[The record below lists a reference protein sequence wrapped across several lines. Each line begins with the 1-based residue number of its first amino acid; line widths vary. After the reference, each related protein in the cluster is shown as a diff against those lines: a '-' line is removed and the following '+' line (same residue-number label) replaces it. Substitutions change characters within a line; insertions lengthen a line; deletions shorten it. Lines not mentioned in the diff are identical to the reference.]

1 MKSILTLFILL
12 LLLRTTTAAEDG
24 LPEKIDFQ
32 QHIRPILAENCI
44 SCHGADAKKRKGELR
59 LDIREGALAEGEDGT
74 FIIVPGKPDESE
86 FFRRV
91 TTEHPRDLMPPRRT
105 KKELTKRQI
114 ELLRRWIEQGA
125 KYGGHGE
132 IIPPAPVRPN
142 SGPPLPKV
150 EPEAQNG
157 LPKKIEFG
165 RHVRPILSEN
175 CFTCHGSDAKARRA
189 RLRLDV
195 REGALAE
202 RGEGIFAIVP
212 GKPDSS
218 ELYRRIT
225 ADDPADRM
233 PRSKTGEKLSD
244 HQIALLRQWIEQG
257 AEYED
262 HWAFIPPTRPPLP
275 KVNQADWPRNEIDH
289 FILARLEK
297 EGLAPGG
304 EADRRTL
311 IRRVTLDLTGLPPTP
326 AEVDAF
332 VADKSPNAYE
342 ELVDRLLGSP
352 RFGEHMA
359 RFWLDAARY
368 GDTHGLHLDNYREI
382 WPYRDWV
389 IGAFN
394 SNLPFDRFVTEQL
407 AGDLLPDPTLD
418 QQVAT
423 GFNRCHVTTNEG
435 GSIDEEVYVR
445 NVLDRVTTTGTVFL
459 GLTFECARCHDHL
472 YDPLTSKEFYQF
484 FAFFNSLDGPAMD
497 GNKKD
502 PAPVVKVPT
511 PEAQAKLAE
520 LGQSIARIEGRISG
534 PVPELDARQAAWE
547 AELVEKLAGQSQA
560 AAAVKFGPWHSLGPF
575 TAGSSKE
582 AFTTAFPPEQQID
595 LEKTYPVQQGNDGQL
610 KWVRR
615 PKWVDGQVHA
625 LSGENAATY
634 LFRTIAAPDARQ
646 ITLSLGSDDTITVWL
661 NGRQV
666 LAKEVY
672 RGVAPDQE
680 KLTVPLDAGE
690 NRLLMKICNGG
701 GAYGFYFRT
710 AAEPI
715 APPDVVQ
722 ALEIAPQQRS
732 DAQRT
737 VLRTHYRRRC
747 WPEFK
752 ELEAQRVRLRQQEKQ
767 LNDSVPTTL
776 VFRERAQPREAF
788 ILKRGEYDQHGE
800 KVGRDTP
807 SALPPMSEDLP
818 RNRLGLAKWLL
829 DPGHPLTSRVTVNR
843 FWQQCFGTGIV
854 KTSENFGQQGE
865 FPSHAEL
872 LDWLA
877 VQFPADGWDVKKLI
891 RRLVTSATYRQASRV
906 TPELSQRDPENRL
919 LARGPRFRLDAEML
933 RDQALSVS
941 GLLVQKLGGPGV
953 KPPQPDGLWFAVGYS
968 GSNTV
973 RFVKDAGP
981 EKVYRRSIYTFWK
994 RTSPPPQMNTFD
1006 APSREACAVRRER
1019 TNTPLQALLLL
1030 NDPQYVEAARRLAEL
1045 AIKEAAADGEARA
1058 AYMFKCA
1065 TGRAPDPADL
1075 ADLIGAHREQLAHYE
1090 ASPEEANK
1098 LIAVG
1103 ESKPE
1108 ASLDPAELAAWTM
1121 VANLILNLDE
1131 VITKR

>member
-1 MKSILTLFILL
+1 MKSMCTLFVLL
-12 LLLRTTTAAEDG
+12 LFLQTAEAQDS
-24 LPEKIDFQ
+24 LPSKIDFHRQ
-32 QHIRPILAENCI
+32 ILPILSEHCI
-44 SCHGADAKKRKGELR
+44 RCHGADAKKRKGKLR
-59 LDIREGALAEGEDGT
+59 LDVREGALADLGEGT
-74 FIIVPGKPDESE
+74 FAIVPGKPGESE
-86 FFRRV
+86 FLHRLITDDPDDR
-91 TTEHPRDLMPPRRT
+91 MPPRR
-105 KKELTKRQI
+105 KGKELTQPQI

-125 KYGGHGE
+125 EFEGHE
-132 IIPPAPVRPN
+132 ASTASRRPPM
-142 SGPPLPKV
+142 PKAEEDV
-150 EPEAQNG
+150 EPEPQDS
-157 LPKKIEFG
+157 LPSKIEFN

-175 CFTCHGSDAKARRA
+175 CFTCHGPDAKKRKA
-189 RLRLDV
+189 RLRLDDAQS
-195 REGALAE
+195 ALAE
-202 RGEGIFAIVP
+202 REGYSSPAIVP
-212 GKPDSS
+212 GKPHKS

-233 PRSKTGEKLSD
+233 PRSTTGKRLAPR
-244 HQIALLRQWIEQG
+244 QIELLRRWIEQG
-257 AEYED
+257 AEYEG
-262 HWAFIPPTRPPLP
+262 HWAFIPPKRPPLP
-275 KVNQADWPRNEIDH
+275 KLNKADWPRNEIDH

-297 EGLAPGG
+297 EGLAPSA

-311 IRRVTLDLTGLPPTP
+311 IRRVTLDLTGLPPTR

-332 VADKSPNAYE
+332 VADQGPNAYE
-342 ELVDRLLGSP
+342 KLVDRLLGSP

-394 SNLPFDRFVTEQL
+394 RNLPFDRFVTEQL
-407 AGDLLPDPTLD
+407 AGDLLRDPTRD
-418 QQVAT
+418 QLVAT
-423 GFNRCHVTTNEG
+423 GFNRCHVSTNEG
-435 GSIDEEVYVR
+435 GSIAEEVYVR
-445 NVLDRVTTTGTVFL
+445 NVLDRVTTTGTIFL
-459 GLTFECARCHDHL
+459 GLTFECARCHDHK
-472 YDPLTSKEFYQF
+472 YDPLSSKDFYQF

-511 PEAQAKLAE
+511 PEEEAKLAE
-520 LGQSIARIEGRISG
+520 LRQSIRRIEGRLTG
-534 PVPELDARQAAWE
+534 PVAELDARQAAWE
-547 AELVEKLAGQSQA
+547 AELAEKLRSESA
-560 AAAVKFGPWHSLGPF
+560 ASLTLGPWHSLGPF
-575 TAGSSKE
+575 AAANSKE
-582 AFTTAFPPEQQID
+582 AFTTAFPPEKQIE
-595 LEKTYPVQQGNDGQL
+595 LEKTYPVQQGNDGKL

-615 PKWVDGQVHA
+615 PKWVDGQVHT

-634 LFRTIAAPDARQ
+634 VYRTIAAPDARQ
-646 ITLSLGSDDTITVWL
+646 ITLLLGSDDTITVWL

-680 KLTVPLDAGE
+680 KLTVQLRAGE
-690 NRLLMKICNGG
+690 NRLLMKICNAGG
-701 GAYGFYFRT
+701 EYGFYFGKIGDEL
-710 AAEPI
+710 APAEV
-715 APPDVVQ
+715 ARAVK
-722 ALEIAPQQRS
+722 IAPQQRS

-737 VLRTHYRRRC
+737 VLRDHYRRRH
-747 WPEFK
+747 WPKWK
-752 ELEAQRVRLRQQEKQ
+752 ELDAERARLQKQEKQ
-767 LNDSVPTTL
+767 LDDSLPTTL
-776 VFRERAQPREAF
+776 VFRELPQPREAF

-807 SALPPMSEDLP
+807 AALAPMAKDLP

-829 DPGHPLTSRVTVNR
+829 DPDHPLTSRVAVNR
-843 FWQQCFGTGIV
+843 LWQQCFGVGIV
-854 KTSENFGQQGE
+854 ETSENFGQQGE
-865 FPSHAEL
+865 LPSHPEL

-877 VQFPADGWDVKKLI
+877 VQFRADGWDVKKLI
-891 RRLVTSATYRQASRV
+891 RRFVTSATYRQASHV
-906 TPELSQRDPENRL
+906 TPELWQRDPGNRL

-941 GLLVQKLGGPGV
+941 GLLVEKLGGPGV

-973 RFVKDAGP
+973 RFKKDAGP

-994 RTSPPPQMNTFD
+994 RTAPPPQMNTFD
-1006 APSREACAVRRER
+1006 APSRETCTVRRER

-1030 NDPQYVEAARRLAEL
+1030 NDPQYVEAARHLAEL
-1045 AIKEAAADGEARA
+1045 ALEHAGPTPEARA
-1058 AYMFKCA
+1058 AYLFQRA
-1065 TGRAPDPADL
+1065 AGRPPQKDDL
-1075 ADLIGAHREQLAHYE
+1075 ADLLDVYRRQLDHYR
-1090 ASPEEANK
+1090 ASLEEAKK

-1108 ASLDPAELAAWTM
+1108 ASLDSAELAAWTV

-1131 VITKR
+1131 VITKG

>member
-1 MKSILTLFILL
+1 MKSIHTLFVLL
-12 LLLRTTTAAEDG
+12 LLLPTTTAAQDG

-32 QHIRPILAENCI
+32 RHIRPILSQSCFA
-44 SCHGADAKKRKGELR
+44 CHGPDAADREAELR
-59 LDIREGALAEGEDGT
+59 FDVAESALGEREGYPLA
-74 FIIVPGKPDESE
+74 IVPGKPDESE
-86 FFRRV
+86 LYVRISADDPDDR
-91 TTEHPRDLMPPRRT
+91 MPPSDSDE
-105 KKELTKRQI
+105 ELTQRQI

-125 KYGGHGE
+125 
-132 IIPPAPVRPN
+132 
-142 SGPPLPKV
+142 
-150 EPEAQNG
+150 
-157 LPKKIEFG
+157 EFQ
-165 RHVRPILSEN
+165 R
-175 CFTCHGSDAKARRA
+175 
-189 RLRLDV
+189 
-195 REGALAE
+195 
-202 RGEGIFAIVP
+202 
-212 GKPDSS
+212 
-218 ELYRRIT
+218 
-225 ADDPADRM
+225 
-233 PRSKTGEKLSD
+233 
-244 HQIALLRQWIEQG
+244 
-257 AEYED
+257 
-262 HWAFIPPTRPPLP
+262 HWAFVPPTRPPLP
-275 KVNQADWPRNEIDH
+275 KVNKADWPRNEIDH

-297 EGLAPGG
+297 EGLAPCG

-311 IRRVTLDLTGLPPTP
+311 IRRVTLDLSGLPPTP
-326 AEVDAF
+326 GEVDAF
-332 VADKSPNAYE
+332 AADKSPNAYQQ
-342 ELVDRLLGSP
+342 LVDRLLQSP

-418 QQVAT
+418 QRVAT

-459 GLTFECARCHDHL
+459 GLTFECARCHDHK
-472 YDPLTSKEFYQF
+472 YDPLSSKDFYQF

-497 GNKKD
+497 GNTKA
-502 PAPVVKVPT
+502 PSPVVKLPT
-511 PEAQAKLAE
+511 PEEEAKLAE
-520 LGQSIARIEGRISG
+520 LGQSIRRIDGRLTG
-534 PVPELDARQAAWE
+534 PVAELDARQAAWE
-547 AELVEKLAGQSQA
+547 AELAEKLAAESQA
-560 AAAVKFGPWHSLGPF
+560 AAVKLGPWHSLGPF
-575 TAGSSKE
+575 TASSSQE
-582 AFTTAFPPEQQID
+582 AFTTAFPPEKEID
-595 LEKTYPVQQGNDGQL
+595 LEKTYQDGQL
-610 KWVRR
+610 KWVCQ
-615 PKWVDGQVHA
+615 PKWVDGQVHT
-625 LSGENAATY
+625 LKGENAATY
-634 LFRTIAAPDARQ
+634 LVRTIEAPAARQ

-666 LAKEVY
+666 LAKEIY

-680 KLTVPLDAGE
+680 KLTVPLEAGE
-690 NRLLMKICNGG
+690 NRLLMKICNRG
-701 GAYGFYFRT
+701 GAYGFYFGKT
-710 AAEPI
+710 GEPI
-715 APPDVVQ
+715 APPDVVE
-722 ALEIAPQQRS
+722 ALEVALEKRS

-737 VLRTHYRRRC
+737 ALRDHFRRQC

-752 ELEAQRVRLRQQEKQ
+752 ELEAERARLRQQEKQ
-767 LNDSVPTTL
+767 VNDSVPTTL

-788 ILKRGEYDQHGE
+788 ILERGEYDQHGE

-807 SALPPMSEDLP
+807 AALPPMSEDLS
-818 RNRLGLAKWLL
+818 RDRLGLAKWLL
-829 DPGHPLTSRVTVNR
+829 DPGHPLTSRVAVNR

-865 FPSHAEL
+865 WPSHPEL

-891 RRLVTSATYRQASRV
+891 GRFVTSATYRQASRV
-906 TPELSQRDPENRL
+906 TPELCERDPENRL

-933 RDQALSVS
+933 RDQALLVS
-941 GLLVQKLGGPGV
+941 GLLMEKLGGPGV

-968 GSNTV
+968 GSDTV

-994 RTSPPPQMNTFD
+994 RTAPPPQMNTFD

-1019 TNTPLQALLLL
+1019 TNTPLQALLLM
-1030 NDPQYVEAARRLAEL
+1030 NDPQYVEAARHLAEL
-1045 AIKEAAADGEARA
+1045 AIEEAGTAPEARA
-1058 AYMFKCA
+1058 AYMFKRA
-1065 TGRAPDPADL
+1065 AGHAPDQPDL
-1075 ADLIGAHREQLAHYE
+1075 ADLIGAYRDQFAHYE
-1090 ASPEEANK
+1090 ASPEDANK

-1108 ASLDPAELAAWTM
+1108 ASLDPAQLAAWTM